1 MHLICRYA
9 ARMRTTI
16 PPPGAGYKI
25 LIIEDDQP
33 IRERLATAMA
43 AHGDCAVEQAGSLLE
58 ARAAFAARQ
67 PDLILSDLRLPDG
80 NAVDFLIEVRRAAPA
95 AEILVIS
102 VLGDESTILSA
113 ISAGASGYLLKDALP
128 ADIYATAMDVLAGGS
143 PMSPSIARLVVMRAR
158 ANQPH
163 SSPGSGGEA
172 LGLSDP
178 LTAREMEVLWGI
190 AKGFSYAQI
199 AVQLGISPN
208 TVPSHVKAIYRKL
221 RVDNRSSAVY
231 EAVQSGIIRL

>member
-1 MHLICRYA
+1 MSTLERAPH
-9 ARMRTTI
+9 
-16 PPPGAGYKI
+16 GGHKI

-33 IRERLATAMA
+33 IRERLALAMSA
-43 AHGDCAVEQAGSLLE
+43 NGDCIVAEAGSLQE
-58 ARAAFAARQ
+58 ARAAFAVQQ

-80 NAVDFLIEVRRAAPA
+80 NAIEFLIEARQAAPT

-102 VLGDESTILSA
+102 VLGDENTILSA

-143 PMSPSIARLVVMRAR
+143 PMSPSIARLVVMHAR
-158 ANQPH
+158 ASQ
-163 SSPGSGGEA
+163 SASPASASDSKG

-178 LTAREMEVLWGI
+178 LTPREMEVLWGI

-199 AVQLGISPN
+199 ALQLGISAN

-231 EAVQSGIIRL
+231 EAVQYGIIQL

>member
-1 MHLICRYA
+1 MSTLD
-9 ARMRTTI
+9 RTQQVRHR
-16 PPPGAGYKI
+16 I

-33 IRERLATAMA
+33 IRERLVLAMS
-43 AHGDCAVEQAGSLLE
+43 AHGECAVVEAGSLHE
-58 ARAAFAARQ
+58 ARAAFALQQ

-80 NAVDFLIEVRRAAPA
+80 NAIEFLIEAKRFAPA

-143 PMSPSIARLVVMRAR
+143 PMSPSIARLVVMHAR
-158 ANQPH
+158 ASQ
-163 SSPGSGGEA
+163 SASPVRYSDSKG
-172 LGLSDP
+172 LDLSDP
-178 LTAREMEVLWGI
+178 LTPREMEVLWGI

-199 AVQLGISPN
+199 AVQLGISAN
-208 TVPSHVKAIYRKL
+208 TVPSHVKSIYRKL

-231 EAVQSGIIRL
+231 EAVQYGIIEL